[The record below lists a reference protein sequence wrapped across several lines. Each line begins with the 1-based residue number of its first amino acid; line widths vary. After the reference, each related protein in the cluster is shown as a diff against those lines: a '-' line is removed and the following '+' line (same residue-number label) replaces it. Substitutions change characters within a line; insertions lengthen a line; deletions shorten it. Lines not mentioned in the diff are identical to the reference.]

1 MPITLIKENL
11 MSDKYFITFQPAT
24 GAYAKAIKPYK
35 KWRKKSD
42 VSRKINIDGRNY
54 RVVRT
59 IGFFNKQ
66 RMRRMLVCD
75 DNGNVIDDE
84 HITRQCFKLIMYLGY
99 YQFNQV
105 GIRADST
112 HDKKEGHEQIINLF
126 KDIWESLD
134 PVLDN
139 AEQEIMSFHLHYLEE
154 VYRLRMEI
162 ADMSKNV
169 ISNIEELQNVRND
182 TYPQDLIDRYV
193 EAASANFKLK
203 REFDVVITEAT
214 ERAGKKV
221 NKILL
226 SSKGIDNLKD
236 FNDKEFVI
244 TKDVNDAK
252 AQAELFMDQA
262 KKERKEDKK
271 WSNEIKGPFTVETY
285 LYELRHVYTL
295 DKVVQMNVES
305 AMYEN
310 WVFSPNCI

>member
-1 MPITLIKENL
+1 
-11 MSDKYFITFQPAT
+11 MSDKYFITFQPST

-42 VSRKINIDGRNY
+42 VSRKINIDGHNY

-59 IGFFNKQ
+59 IGFFNKL

-105 GIRADST
+105 GIRAEST
-112 HDKKEGHEQIINLF
+112 HGKKEEHEPLIKLF

-134 PVLDN
+134 PVLDK

-154 VYRLRMEI
+154 VYRLSAEI
-162 ADMSKNV
+162 AEASKNV
-169 ISNIEELQNVRND
+169 ISSIKELQNVTND
-182 TYPQDLIDRYV
+182 IYPQDLVERYV
-193 EAASANFKLK
+193 EAASTNYKLK
-203 REFDVVITEAT
+203 GEFEIVITEAR

-236 FNDKEFVI
+236 FNDKEFLI
-244 TKDVNDAK
+244 TKDVNAAK
-252 AQAELFMDQA
+252 AKAELFMDQA

-285 LYELRHVYTL
+285 LYELRHVYTME
-295 DKVVQMNVES
+295 KVVQMNVES
-305 AMYEN
+305 AMHEN
-310 WVFSPNCI
+310 WVFSPNHI

>member
-1 MPITLIKENL
+1 

-42 VSRKINIDGRNY
+42 VSRKINIDGHNY

-59 IGFFNKQ
+59 IGFFNKL

-105 GIRADST
+105 GIRAEST
-112 HDKKEGHEQIINLF
+112 HGKKEQHEPLISLF
-126 KDIWESLD
+126 KDIWEQLD
-134 PVLDN
+134 PILDES
-139 AEQEIMSFHLHYLEE
+139 EQEIMSFHLHYLEE
-154 VYRLRMEI
+154 VYRLSAEI
-162 ADMSKNV
+162 AEASKNV
-169 ISNIEELQNVRND
+169 ISSIEELQNVTND
-182 TYPQDLIDRYV
+182 TYPQDLVERYV
-193 EAASANFKLK
+193 EAASANYQLK
-203 REFDVVITEAT
+203 REFDAVITEAR
-214 ERAGKKV
+214 ERAGDKV
-221 NKILL
+221 SKILL
-226 SSKGIDNLKD
+226 SSESFEKLRDYRDEK
-236 FNDKEFVI
+236 FKI
-244 TKDVNDAK
+244 TKDINASIAK
-252 AQAELFMDQA
+252 AELFMDQA
-262 KKERKEDKK
+262 KKERKEDQK

-305 AMYEN
+305 AMREN
-310 WVFSPNCI
+310 WVFSPNHI

>member
-1 MPITLIKENL
+1 

-42 VSRKINIDGRNY
+42 VSRKINIDGHNY

-59 IGFFNKQ
+59 IGFFNKL

-105 GIRADST
+105 GIRAEST
-112 HDKKEGHEQIINLF
+112 HGKKEEHEPLIKLF

-134 PVLDN
+134 PVLDK

-154 VYRLRMEI
+154 VYRLSAEI
-162 ADMSKNV
+162 AEASKNV
-169 ISNIEELQNVRND
+169 ISSIKELQNVTND
-182 TYPQDLIDRYV
+182 IYPQDLVERYV
-193 EAASANFKLK
+193 EAASTNYKLK
-203 REFDVVITEAT
+203 GEFEIVITEAR

-236 FNDKEFVI
+236 FNDKEFLI
-244 TKDVNDAK
+244 TKDVNAAK
-252 AQAELFMDQA
+252 AKAELFMDQA

-285 LYELRHVYTL
+285 LYELRHVYTME
-295 DKVVQMNVES
+295 KVVQMNVES
-305 AMYEN
+305 AMHEN
-310 WVFSPNCI
+310 WVFSPNHI

>member
-1 MPITLIKENL
+1 
-11 MSDKYFITFQPAT
+11 
-24 GAYAKAIKPYK
+24 
-35 KWRKKSD
+35 KKSD
-42 VSRKINIDGRNY
+42 VSRKINIDGHNY

-59 IGFFNKQ
+59 IGFFNKL

-105 GIRADST
+105 GIRAEST
-112 HDKKEGHEQIINLF
+112 LGKKEEHEPLINLF

-134 PVLDN
+134 PVLDK

-154 VYRLRMEI
+154 VYRLSAEI
-162 ADMSKNV
+162 AEASKNV
-169 ISNIEELQNVRND
+169 ISSIKELQNVTNG
-182 TYPQDLIDRYV
+182 TYPQDLVERYV
-193 EAASANFKLK
+193 EAASTNYKLK
-203 REFDVVITEAT
+203 GEFEIVITEAR

-236 FNDKEFVI
+236 FNDKEFLI
-244 TKDVNDAK
+244 TKDVNAAK
-252 AQAELFMDQA
+252 AKAELFMDQA

-285 LYELRHVYTL
+285 LYELRHVYTME
-295 DKVVQMNVES
+295 KVVQMNVES
-305 AMYEN
+305 AMHEN
-310 WVFSPNCI
+310 WVFSPNHI

>member
-1 MPITLIKENL
+1 

-24 GAYAKAIKPYK
+24 GVYARAIKPYK

-105 GIRADST
+105 GIRAEST
-112 HDKKEGHEQIINLF
+112 HGKKEQHEPLISLF
-126 KDIWESLD
+126 KDIWEQLD
-134 PVLDN
+134 PILDES
-139 AEQEIMSFHLHYLEE
+139 EQEIMSFHLHYLEE
-154 VYRLRMEI
+154 VYRLSAEI
-162 ADMSKNV
+162 AEASKNV
-169 ISNIEELQNVRND
+169 ISSIEELQNVTND
-182 TYPQDLIDRYV
+182 TYPQDLVERYV
-193 EAASANFKLK
+193 EAASANYQLK
-203 REFDVVITEAT
+203 REFDAVITEAR
-214 ERAGKKV
+214 ERAGDKV
-221 NKILL
+221 SKILL
-226 SSKGIDNLKD
+226 SSESFEKLRDYRDEK
-236 FNDKEFVI
+236 FKI
-244 TKDVNDAK
+244 TKDINASIAK
-252 AQAELFMDQA
+252 AELFMDQA
-262 KKERKEDKK
+262 KKERKEDQK

-305 AMYEN
+305 AMREN
-310 WVFSPNCI
+310 WVFSPNHI